1 MAGNVPGV
9 QGKAL
14 SIPQGQGRFAGW
26 RPQLGRAFTVAARGK
41 SHGILIC
48 EKKSK
53 PSAMQGQREN
63 AELRALRWH
72 LIAVSKDGNL
82 PYQRQ

>member
-1 MAGNVPGV
+1 VKKKANQVQCRAGV
-9 QGKAL
+9 K
-14 SIPQGQGRFAGW
+14 
-26 RPQLGRAFTVAARGK
+26 
-41 SHGILIC
+41 
-48 EKKSK
+48 
-53 PSAMQGQREN
+53 N